1 MPEYYTDGKFPVNLP
16 EETLLQEIGNRIVKG
31 EDQKL
36 FRFLRSYM
44 TQYSNLLQS
53 VDLYKD
59 GIGKVEWIQHMGDEL
74 TIINSAKVSYGNEDF
89 EMTPRNL
96 RLMDR
101 MLKHKHT
108 SVFEHNFITFRFI
121 VPIFVRSQHHRHR
134 TWSYNE
140 ISRRYTAKD
149 LKFYFPKEMRAQAVK
164 NKQGS
169 RRWFNPIGEYALSRM
184 NATDAVGWHTRASLK
199 VFETLLK
206 SGVAREMARIVLP
219 QNQYTEYWGTVN
231 LNNLFKFLVL
241 RMDPHSQWEMQQV
254 AHACFLIG
262 KSLFPSPFE
271 FFEKFLI
278 EEDIPYPHI
287 TELEDWTHCTDFK
300 LTYRG
305 EVYDRKNLIF
315 EGKNDE

>member
-1 MPEYYTDGKFPVNLP
+1 
-16 EETLLQEIGNRIVKG
+16 
-31 EDQKL
+31 
-36 FRFLRSYM
+36 
-44 TQYSNLLQS
+44 
-53 VDLYKD
+53 
-59 GIGKVEWIQHMGDEL
+59 
-74 TIINSAKVSYGNEDF
+74 
-89 EMTPRNL
+89 
-96 RLMDR
+96 
-101 MLKHKHT
+101 
-108 SVFEHNFITFRFI
+108 
-121 VPIFVRSQHHRHR
+121 
-134 TWSYNE
+134 
-140 ISRRYTAKD
+140 
-149 LKFYFPKEMRAQAVK
+149 
-164 NKQGS
+164 
-169 RRWFNPIGEYALSRM
+169 
-184 NATDAVGWHTRASLK
+184 
-199 VFETLLK
+199 
-206 SGVAREMARIVLP
+206 MARIVLP

-241 RMDPHSQWEMQQV
+241 RLDPHSQWEMQQV